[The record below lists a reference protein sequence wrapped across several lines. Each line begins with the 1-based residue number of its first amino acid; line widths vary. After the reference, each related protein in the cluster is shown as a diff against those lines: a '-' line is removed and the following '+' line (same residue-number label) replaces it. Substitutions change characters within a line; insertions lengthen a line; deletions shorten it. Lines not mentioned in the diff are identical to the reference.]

1 MSNNIVKIN
10 IDMKISNTEG
20 KLLQQMESLSRR
32 LSDTVEY
39 INSYKERGIDYS
51 INELGI
57 IQDEG
62 NMIDVLCSKLM
73 TLKEIRRNLEE
84 LED

>member
-51 INELGI
+51 INKLGI